1 MNELPV
7 TTWKQWLVGFLRT
20 TAVALVTS
28 VVIILLLTV
37 AFSGQSRQEQEA
49 IDEIRRGTLANVCV
63 LSLPVTDRGRD
74 AGQVRDCLER
84 YGLEP

>member
-1 MNELPV
+1 MNDLPV
-7 TTWKQWLVGFLRT
+7 ASWKQWLVGFLRT

-28 VVIILLLTV
+28 LVIILLLSV

-63 LSLPVTDRGRD
+63 LALPVTDTGRNEQ
-74 AGQVRDCLER
+74 QVTDCLER
-84 YGLEP
+84 YGLRP